1 MHGQPCPRLA
11 PDLLRLG
18 IAYRLQEKASG
29 KRAKL
34 RLPRAAGGKRPPR
47 ITPGT
52 QLVRGWN
59 GRTISVV
66 AEEQGFSFEGK
77 RYPSL
82 SAIAAHVTGA
92 HWSGPRF
99 FGLTGRG

>member
-1 MHGQPCPRLA
+1 MRPTCSSS
-11 PDLLRLG
+11 G

-34 RLPRAAGGKRPPR
+34 RIPSEAAAKRPPR

-52 QLVRGWN
+52 QLVRSWN
-59 GRTISVV
+59 GHTISVV
-66 AEEQGFSFEGK
+66 AEEQGFSFQGK
-77 RYPSL
+77 LYPSL